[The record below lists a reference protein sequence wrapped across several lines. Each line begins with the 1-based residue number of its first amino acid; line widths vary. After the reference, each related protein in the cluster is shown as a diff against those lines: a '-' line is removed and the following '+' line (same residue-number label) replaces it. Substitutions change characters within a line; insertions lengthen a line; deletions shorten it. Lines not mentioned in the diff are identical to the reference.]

1 MAHYSVVHNSC
12 AVIFLLVA
20 LFGVVVCDGDGS
32 ANTDNV
38 EFDVVFHQPTL
49 GLELSPELVVIGFA
63 KKSTTAHANV
73 HVGDKIVAVNG
84 QSLEGMPGIAASRLI
99 KLAATPRKLTFRST
113 VKGLSRVIVDEEDLS
128 ASIEKRDHV
137 QILSGTAA
145 VLGDREEKGAQT
157 DGPDTDTFTRGIVG
171 RLPFASALFGPTKTI
186 DIGGKGSFA
195 MDPAKNFSWCKPYQL
210 AFAEPRDACGAL
222 RNEKDVFNKVVIV
235 HRGTCSFVTKAWQLQ
250 ASGAIAM
257 IVINVDSSIFRMPEG
272 SLDTDGLKIASFML
286 QLDALISLEPLIMDD
301 EKKRSL
307 RVRFLTPTSCK
318 DDDASTKSIVNNLKM
333 IAANEDIS
341 VDVNGEVVMNTN
353 GDADDVHTQDNRG
366 GSSYVFSRK
375 KYRGSGGRIIFR
387 SKTGKVLK
395 GEFLHF
401 LTGLKTLPSRGVTL
415 NLASPTNACKKIDN
429 VIPGSWVLVERGECS
444 FYDKIVHSSRSN
456 AGGVVIVND
465 MPGLAHGKGMKAGT
479 TVEMDDSTHIPTVMI
494 TASLGR
500 ALHSL
505 MTLPAVV
512 ELQADTNIFQRWNE
526 LIDMESI
533 ENWPNNAKEQ
543 RSVFKAL
550 SMTNHPDKSGGNN
563 ERFAYLKTLH
573 DRASRHIK
581 SGNGGDDIDEL
592 F

>member
-1 MAHYSVVHNSC
+1 MARYSIARNSC
-12 AVIFLLVA
+12 RMVLLLA
-20 LFGVVVCDGDGS
+20 TFFGIVVCDDNGG

-84 QSLEGMPGIAASRLI
+84 QSLEGMPGIAASRII
-99 KLAATPRKLTFRST
+99 KSAVTPRKLTFRST

-137 QILSGTAA
+137 QVLSGTAA
-145 VLGDREEKGAQT
+145 ILDNREEKGEKT
-157 DGPDTDTFTRGIVG
+157 DDPEKYAPITGVVG

-195 MDPAKNFSWCKPYQL
+195 MEPAKNFSWCKPYQL

-222 RNEKDVFNKVVIV
+222 RNEKHVFNKVVIV

-286 QLDALISLEPLIMDD
+286 QLDALMSLEPLIMDTK
-301 EKKRSL
+301 KKRSL
-307 RVRFLTPTSCK
+307 RVRFLTPKNCK
-318 DDDASTKSIVNNLKM
+318 NDAASTKSIVENLKM
-333 IAANEDIS
+333 IASNEDIS
-341 VDVNGEVVMNTN
+341 VDVNGEVVNS
-353 GDADDVHTQDNRG
+353 QDSR
-366 GSSYVFSRK
+366 GSSSYIFSKK
-375 KYRGSGGRIIFR
+375 KYDGSGGRIIFR
-387 SKTGKVLK
+387 SKTGKILK

-401 LTGLKTLPSRGVTL
+401 LTGSKALPSRGVTL

-429 VIPGSWVLVERGECS
+429 VIPGSWVLVERGGCS
-444 FYDKIVHSSRSN
+444 FYDKIVYSSQSN

-500 ALHSL
+500 ALHAL

-533 ENWPNNAKEQ
+533 DNWPKSTKEQ
-543 RSVFKAL
+543 RSVFKML

-563 ERFAYLKTLH
+563 ERFAYLKALY
-573 DRASRHIK
+573 DRASRHIEG
-581 SGNGGDDIDEL
+581 GNGGDDVDDL